1 MRKKRNLLTVGVRI
15 NIINSVYIHKTFHN
29 VNTILNFS
37 LFVKRFLSFF
47 FVRLPQFDEST
58 PSASHTF
65 IAFASMITV
74 DDRCSSADKLLRF
87 FMNPP

>member
-15 NIINSVYIHKTFHN
+15 NIINSVYVHKTLHN

-47 FVRLPQFDEST
+47 FVRVPQFDESI

-65 IAFASMITV
+65 IAFVSMIAV
-74 DDRCSSADKLLRF
+74 HQRINFSDFS
-87 FMNPP
+87 

>member
-15 NIINSVYIHKTFHN
+15 NIINSVYVHKTFHN

-47 FVRLPQFDEST
+47 FVRVSQFDEL
-58 PSASHTF
+58 PPRASHTF
-65 IAFASMITV
+65 IAFASMIAV
-74 DDRCSSADKLLRF
+74 HQRINFSDFS
-87 FMNPP
+87 